1 MAIQMFIMSSINMQR
16 MLIRINERVKKLRKQ
31 LDKIDV
37 EFGGVRTAGV
47 DMEVES
53 FHVKEYKFYP
63 VAKLECLK

>member
-1 MAIQMFIMSSINMQR
+1 MVIQMFIMSSINMQR
-16 MLIRINERVKKLRKQ
+16 MLIRIKERVKKMRKQ

-37 EFGGVRTAGV
+37 EFGGVRRAGV
-47 DMEVES
+47 DMEMES